1 MSEQIP
7 REITDDLCT
16 RFLNNLSDNI
26 AEDEIQL
33 MFQIELAYWYYLDF
47 CVEDNPALP
56 KLNMPTFVEI
66 LNRLYPRVFASL
78 PNGKSM
84 TKICTTFNQYKLSC
98 HTVGAILL
106 NKDYTKCLLVQ
117 NYNLP
122 STWEFPKGKQLPG
135 EEFTG
140 CAIREVQ
147 EETGFDIT
155 PHLDPSAYI
164 EHIIFDRYN
173 RHYMI
178 AGISEAT
185 AFQPQTRN
193 EIRSVTWFYID
204 DLPRYRN
211 DQRSKRNINLSPH
224 LFFKIVPLMKEL
236 LEWVDYLNNSIN
248 RPIVV
253 HSNSLT
259 PKHSNPTDTQHSCS
273 DIKHH
278 ITPPFYSQI
287 DKQKIQ
293 PRFSPSQSAFLE
305 PLETTSFSLPERR
318 FANGRPK
325 PDPNSV
331 KSPVSTTITE
341 YSLFSQISFS
351 SILLTNFS
359 FDRNILAACFD

>member
-7 REITDDLCT
+7 REVVDDLCD
-16 RFLNNLSDNI
+16 RFLNNLDQSVS
-26 AEDEIQL
+26 EDEIQL
-33 MFQIELAYWYYLDF
+33 MFQIELAYWYYLDI
-47 CVEDNPALP
+47 CVEDNPALL
-56 KLNMPTFVEI
+56 KHTMQIFVEI
-66 LNRLYPRVFASL
+66 LNKHYPHLFADL
-78 PNGKSM
+78 TKGKSM
-84 TKICTTFNQYKLSC
+84 ARICTTFNQYKLSC

-122 STWEFPKGKQLPG
+122 RTWEFPKGKQLPS

-140 CAIREVQ
+140 CAIREVL

-178 AGISEAT
+178 AGISEGT

-211 DQRSKRNINLSPH
+211 DQRPKRKINLAPH

-236 LEWVDYLNNSIN
+236 LEWVDYLNNNSN

-259 PKHSNPTDTQHSCS
+259 PKRCSYTDTCLPNA
-273 DIKHH
+273 DTKHH
-278 ITPPFYSQI
+278 ITPPFYSQV
-287 DKQKIQ
+287 DKQKLQ

-305 PLETTSFSLPERR
+305 PLETTSYSLPERR
-318 FANGRPK
+318 NGRSK
-325 PDPNSV
+325 PESASA
-331 KSPVSTTITE
+331 KSASSPATATM
-341 YSLFSQISFS
+341 FSRVSFS
-351 SILLTNFS
+351 STVLTSFS
-359 FDRNILAACFD
+359 FDRNHLAACFD